1 LKIHRYHRFWKL
13 NKNNIK
19 IKVNKNNLINN
30 RKIWREL
37 NNNRNQVNY
46 LVKLIKIIRL
56 LYNFKNKVHHLFLK
70 IKYIKNNLLLSMVVM
85 NKIKLFNLF
94 FNIKVVKI

>member
-13 NKNNIK
+13 NRKNIK
-19 IKVNKNNLINN
+19 TKVNKNNLVNN
-30 RKIWREL
+30 NKIWREL